1 MTFKYLSLSRL
12 TGPKGGPGTFV
23 LEDYNGGTE
32 WELTAVES
40 KEDPTKVTMLN
51 QIDCLTAGYELSW
64 ELRGDMQDAVKGF
77 IDNGG

>member
-12 TGPKGGPGTFV
+12 TGPSGGPGTFV
-23 LEDYNGGTE
+23 LEDYDGTE

-40 KEDPTKVTMLN
+40 KKAPTKVDMLS
-51 QIDCLTAGYELSW
+51 QIDCLNADYVPSW
-64 ELRGDMQDAVKGF
+64 ELRRYMQDAVKGF